1 MPHRAY
7 SSREIDR
14 CDRRVLY
21 FYRLPP
27 RKCSPSFKEVCQLTR
42 VPKKIIG
49 QCFKV
54 IEHAFSLTARPSTAS
69 AAGTPNASGNTDG
82 TGGGASTGSSPED
95 LLARYCNHLDL
106 HPSVQGVCR
115 DVVLLAREHS
125 VAQGRSLVSIAGGAI
140 LFTNHQ
146 TTLPPS
152 ACLAKPS
159 RSGYGRSS

>member
-7 SSREIDR
+7 SSRKIDR

-54 IEHAFSLTARPSTAS
+54 IEHAFSLTALPSTPS
-69 AAGTPNASGNTDG
+69 AAGTPTPSGNTAA
-82 TGGGASTGSSPED
+82 TAERASTCSSPQAF
-95 LLARYCNHLDL
+95 LT
-106 HPSVQGVCR
+106 PSCT
-115 DVVLLAREHS
+115 H
-125 VAQGRSLVSIAGGAI
+125 
-140 LFTNHQ
+140 
-146 TTLPPS
+146 
-152 ACLAKPS
+152 
-159 RSGYGRSS
+159 